1 MKTIHE
7 IGAKLGWK
15 IRRWNY
21 KFELFTVNLGYTE
34 ELGFRFCTFQY
45 QFQDYSLVSFF
56 ISLPN
61 RTTRQRIVVEEWDVL
76 WLKNWLWKRYDR
88 LTDSLMWGQRNP
100 SKIEAIEIWILEKL
114 FV

>member
-7 IGAKLGWK
+7 LGAKLGWK

-21 KFELFTVNLGYTE
+21 KFELLTMNLGYTE

-45 QFQDYSLVSFF
+45 QFHDYSLISFF

-76 WLKNWLWKRYDR
+76 WLRNRLWKWYDDITEDMLYTDRGLTRYE
-88 LTDSLMWGQRNP
+88 
-100 SKIEAIEIWILEKL
+100 KIKLRICEIL
-114 FV
+114 FI

>member
-21 KFELFTVNLGYTE
+21 KFELLTMNLGYTE

-45 QFQDYSLVSFF
+45 EFRDYSLVSFF

-61 RTTRQRIVVEEWDVL
+61 RTTRKKIMIVEWDL
-76 WLKNWLWKRYDR
+76 FFIKNRLWKWYDDITEDMLYVDRELTRYE
-88 LTDSLMWGQRNP
+88 
-100 SKIEAIEIWILEKL
+100 KIKLRICDIL
-114 FV
+114 FI